1 MLYPG
6 KELLMSILAGAIM
19 LAMVMIRARGSKSG
33 DHQQQNGCD
42 QP

>member
-1 MLYPG
+1 MD
-6 KELLMSILAGAIM
+6 ILAGAIM
-19 LAMVMIRARGSKSG
+19 LAMVLAMVMIRARGSKSG